1 MLLCLRQGTAT
12 SRRWPRKA
20 SGISRSAAGRIGEG
34 IHLQSLVYHLTMP
47 NPSLRVLHV
56 VHSLGTGGTEC
67 VLVRVANRL
76 SERGFD
82 FHVCCLGEAGELVAS
97 MPRPD
102 QVHALCRSDGWSLR
116 TVAGLRRVFRHVAPD
131 VIHTH
136 NIGPLLYAAPAS
148 RWGLRWPILH
158 GEHAQMG
165 PRVGTRYAWLS
176 RLLYTACR
184 RVHTV
189 SENQLADLRSLGF
202 ASQRRSLAVANGVDL
217 ELFRPG
223 ASSVAEEL
231 ALPAGSRLLG
241 VVGRLIASKHHV
253 RLVQGLAQLP
263 ADVHLVVIG
272 DGEVRSQILAEAGQL
287 GCADRVHL
295 MGTRSDMVR
304 FYQAMDL
311 LVVSSDSEG
320 LSNVILEAMACATP
334 VVANSYCGG
343 CDEVITHGQDGWLLP
358 MDTPERVA
366 AAIREALS
374 SAAELDQ
381 RGNRAR
387 QTIAERFNFERT
399 VDQYEATYRLCA
411 SRRRSPVAEEGR

>member
-1 MLLCLRQGTAT
+1 
-12 SRRWPRKA
+12 
-20 SGISRSAAGRIGEG
+20 
-34 IHLQSLVYHLTMP
+34 MP
-47 NPSLRVLHV
+47 NPPLRVLHV

-67 VLVRVANRL
+67 VLMRVANRL
-76 SERGFD
+76 SARGFD
-82 FHVCCLGEAGELVAS
+82 FHTCCLGEEGELAAS

-102 QVHALCRSDGWSLR
+102 QVHALRRSDGWSLR
-116 TVAGLRRVFRHVAPD
+116 TVAGLRHVFGQVAPD

-136 NIGPLLYAAPAS
+136 NIGPLLYAAPAAW
-148 RWGLRWPILH
+148 WGLRWSILH
-158 GEHAQMG
+158 GEHSRIG
-165 PRVGTRYAWLS
+165 LKVGTRYGWLS

-189 SENQLADLRSLGF
+189 SENQLGDLRSLGF
-202 ASQRRSLAVANGVDL
+202 VSQRRSLAVVNGVDL

-241 VVGRLIASKHHV
+241 VVGRLIPSKRHV

-272 DGEVRSQILAEAGQL
+272 DGEVRTQILAEAGQL

-295 MGTRSDMVR
+295 VGTRSDMVR

-311 LVVSSDSEG
+311 LVVASDSEG
-320 LSNVILEAMACATP
+320 LSNVILEAMACGTP
-334 VVANSYCGG
+334 VVANAYCGG

-358 MDTPERVA
+358 MNTPERVA
-366 AAIREALS
+366 AAIGEALS
-374 SAAELDQ
+374 SPAELDQ
-381 RGNRAR
+381 RATHAR

-399 VDQYEATYRLCA
+399 VDQYEETYRLCA
-411 SRRRSPVAEEGR
+411 SRRRSAAAGEGC